1 MAWITFGA
9 APPARAASSHL
20 SGRLGAPR
28 PASPGGPRPARRRS
42 AGAYPEKELFAAS
55 RHVSSVSDAMRPAG
69 RVDAATPQ
77 ARPGAHRTWGTAIR
91 PVSRQCGLAHGMG
104 ATGANRPEASNEAYP
119 PKE

>member
-1 MAWITFGA
+1 MAWITFGV
-9 APPARAASSHL
+9 APPARAASSHP
-20 SGRLGAPR
+20 SHRLW
-28 PASPGGPRPARRRS
+28 PARGRS
-42 AGAYPEKELFAAS
+42 GAAYPEKELFAAS
-55 RHVSSVSDAMRPAG
+55 GHVSSVSDAMRPAG

>member
-9 APPARAASSHL
+9 APPARAASSHPSRGL
-20 SGRLGAPR
+20 W
-28 PASPGGPRPARRRS
+28 PARGRS
-42 AGAYPEKELFAAS
+42 GAAYPEKELFAAS

-91 PVSRQCGLAHGMG
+91 PVSRQYGVGTRDGPRGRIA
-104 ATGANRPEASNEAYP
+104 RSVQ
-119 PKE
+119 

>member
-9 APPARAASSHL
+9 RHRPHGPHHRTSATVLCTA
-20 SGRLGAPR
+20 SGRSGA
-28 PASPGGPRPARRRS
+28 
-42 AGAYPEKELFAAS
+42 AYPEKELFAAS

-91 PVSRQCGLAHGMG
+91 PVSRQYGVGTRDGPRGRIA
-104 ATGANRPEASNEAYP
+104 
-119 PKE
+119 